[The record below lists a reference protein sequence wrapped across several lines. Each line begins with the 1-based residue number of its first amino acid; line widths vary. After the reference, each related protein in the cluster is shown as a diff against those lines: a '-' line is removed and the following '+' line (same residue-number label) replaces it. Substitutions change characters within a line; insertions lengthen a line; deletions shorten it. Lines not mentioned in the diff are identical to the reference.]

1 MWTYD
6 RAGVDISMQR
16 KVQDLF
22 RRELGIRDAYANP
35 LPLDLTLHVDGVGTK
50 ILLLKEYNKL
60 EVAGW
65 DCLMINANDV
75 ACEGYKVIAF
85 VDYLAMHAPDDKIAE
100 SIARGLSKASEELG
114 AQALGGE
121 TAIMKDVVKLDLVC
135 TVMGLRI
142 AMPRKPKAGDKLV
155 ALASS
160 GPHANG
166 YTLIRKLIEEGLLEV
181 REELLAP
188 VVNYHNALL
197 KAMFLGL
204 AKTAAHI
211 TGGGFSKLR
220 RLGLKAVLREWEIP
234 QVFKEIMKHV
244 PCEEMFKTF
253 NMGVGMVVVTDNP
266 EEAVRFFKSEGLEA
280 WVIGELEEGGGVY
293 IEGPCKVR
301 L

>member
-16 KVQDLF
+16 KLQNLF
-22 RRELGIRDAYANP
+22 RRELGIRDSYANS

-50 ILLLKEYNKL
+50 IILLKEYGKL

-65 DCLMINANDV
+65 DCLMVNANDI
-75 ACEGYKVIAF
+75 ACEGYKALAF
-85 VDYLAMHAPDDKIAE
+85 VDYLALDTPDEEVTKEIAKGL
-100 SIARGLSKASEELG
+100 ARGASDLG
-114 AQALGGE
+114 IVGLGGE

-135 TVMGLRI
+135 TLLGIRLTH
-142 AMPRKPKAGDKLV
+142 PKPPKPGDKLV

-166 YTLIRKLIEEGLLEV
+166 YTLIRKLIEEGLIDV
-181 REELLAP
+181 REEFLAP
-188 VVNYHNALL
+188 VINYHNPLL

-204 AKTAAHI
+204 VKTAAHI

-220 RLGLKAVLREWEIP
+220 RLGLRTVLNGWDVPEVFREL
-234 QVFKEIMKHV
+234 MKHV

-253 NMGVGMVVVTDNP
+253 NMGIGMIVVSDNP
-266 EEAVRFFKSEGLEA
+266 QDTVDFFEKEGIRA
-280 WVIGELEEGGGVY
+280 WVVGEVEKGEGVV
-293 IEGPCKVR
+293 INGPCKVT